1 MDTDTQVTLV
11 TLVTIRTDITI
22 ILTVTTG
29 HTART
34 VTTLRHRITTGA
46 KSITATIVIITAI
59 IGTKLTES

>member
-1 MDTDTQVTLV
+1 MDTDTQV

-34 VTTLRHRITTGA
+34 ATTQRHHITTGA
-46 KSITATIVIITAI
+46 KSITATIVIITATN
-59 IGTKLTES
+59 GMELT

>member
-1 MDTDTQVTLV
+1 MDTDTQATMA

-34 VTTLRHRITTGA
+34 ATTLRHHITTEA
-46 KSITATIVIITAI
+46 KSITATIVTTTT
-59 IGTKLTES
+59 IGTKLT